1 MRGFIESFSIPFRMV
16 FIMWAV
22 FYIDSIYA
30 FEFAL
35 FGLYP
40 REMFGLIGVF
50 TMPFIHGS
58 LPHLVSNTFPLL
70 FLGVTLFYFFDRIAI
85 RVFFECYIATGLL
98 IWLFARQSI
107 HIGASGIIYAI
118 AAFLIFFGLFRKDI
132 KSLIISVIIILLY
145 GSLVYGIFPNQ
156 PGVSWESHLFGGLIG
171 TVVAYHHRAIKK
183 VSS

>member
-1 MRGFIESFSIPFRMV
+1 MNGFVESFSIPFRMV
-16 FIMWAV
+16 FIMWLV
-22 FYIDSIYA
+22 FFIDSMYV
-30 FEFAL
+30 FQFAL
-35 FGLYP
+35 LGVYP

-58 LPHLVSNTFPLL
+58 LSHLVSNTLPLL
-70 FLGVTLFYFFDRIAI
+70 FLGVTLFYFYDRIAI

-118 AAFLIFFGLFRKDI
+118 AAFLIFFGLFRKDM
-132 KSLIISVIIILLY
+132 KSLTISIIIILLY

-156 PGVSWESHLFGGLIG
+156 PGVSWESHLFGGFMGAI
-171 TVVAYHHRAIKK
+171 VAYRHRTIKK
-183 VSS
+183 VST